1 MKALSQTR
9 VEILKALKERN
20 KTLSELSK
28 ELGLSKA
35 TLFRH
40 LVILQAEGIVRR
52 IENGNRFVY
61 YKLSQKGREIL
72 ELIISAVIAFTG
84 SIIAYL
90 SAYRLSG
97 VSEPLLELPSPAPAP
112 ISVPAVTPAVKS
124 PVITPPPTP
133 TPIPAPRPAGGFL
146 PDLPD
151 LPETGYGAETVT
163 YSSTTSSIAAAILAF
178 LFIFVIITISLKL
191 IKKRNR
197 IQREVQRPDA

>member
-97 VSEPLLELPSPAPAP
+97 VSEPLLELPSPAPA
-112 ISVPAVTPAVKS
+112 VKS

>member
-1 MKALSQTR
+1 MEKETAEMTVMKALSQTR

-97 VSEPLLELPSPAPAP
+97 VSEPLLELPSPAPA
-112 ISVPAVTPAVKS
+112 VKS